1 MRNTRNRKDNEKHDK
16 SEKPKQNEKTD
27 YVDIKTVS
35 EEIDHACRFF
45 EKHKWPVID
54 VTRISIEEIAATIL
68 QMYSH
73 RLKKLC

>member
-1 MRNTRNRKDNEKHDK
+1 AKKLIQIRKHRLRMV
-16 SEKPKQNEKTD
+16 KQNEKTD